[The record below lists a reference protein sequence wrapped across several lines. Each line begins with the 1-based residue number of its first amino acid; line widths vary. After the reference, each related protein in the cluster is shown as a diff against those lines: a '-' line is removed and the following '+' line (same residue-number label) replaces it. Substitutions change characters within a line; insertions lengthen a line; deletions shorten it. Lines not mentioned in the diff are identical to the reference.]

1 MIAWWQ
7 GLSPRDQRV
16 LGGGALVVALLLL
29 WALLIEPAQSA
40 RHSLQAQVQA
50 AETDLAFMQQA
61 AQQLSGLQSAGSS
74 HVFDRGGRSLL
85 ALADGSAGEAR
96 LGAAIKRIEPI
107 AANRVN
113 VWLEQANFDD
123 VALWL
128 EQLQR
133 QFGVRVDELSLQRGS
148 AVGQVDGRL
157 TLLDAPH

>member
-1 MIAWWQ
+1 MSAWWQ

-16 LGGGALVVALLLL
+16 LGIGAGLSALLLL
-29 WALLIEPAQSA
+29 WAALIEPAQSA
-40 RHSLQAQVQA
+40 RRSLQAQVQA

-61 AQQLSGLQSAGSS
+61 TQQLAGMQAVGGT
-74 HVFDRGGRSLL
+74 HVFDRAGRSLL
-85 ALADGSAGEAR
+85 ALADGSAREAR

-128 EQLQR
+128 EQLQS
-133 QFGVRVDELSLQRGS
+133 QFGVRIDEFSLQRSTG
-148 AVGQVDGRL
+148 VGQVDGRL
-157 TLLDAPH
+157 SLLDAPP